1 MSNPWEKSRY
11 FYCAE
16 RERVKCQKGTFY
28 ESESHTNADT
38 EEFEQQCFQKASM
51 MGRSLGQYEEESSN
65 PKSSVVRNTIIRLL

>member
-1 MSNPWEKSRY
+1 MFHKRTERLGTLEEKMSKPWEKCRY

-51 MGRSLGQYEEESSN
+51 MGRSLVFRS
-65 PKSSVVRNTIIRLL
+65 I